1 MCDYLAVE
9 HESNPYTRFLF
20 YAVNDMVEH
29 TQSVPSVSLHATGA
43 ASDGV
48 SSLFSEVK
56 GAMNDFYSSFLPN
69 LDLVVLEACISL
81 FPDMLDNVH
90 LC

>member
-9 HESNPYTRFLF
+9 HKSNPYTRFLF
-20 YAVNDMVEH
+20 YAVNDIVEH
-29 TQSVPSVSLHATGA
+29 TDRSIRVFVFRGEGSYERL
-43 ASDGV
+43 
-48 SSLFSEVK
+48 L
-56 GAMNDFYSSFLPN
+56 SSFLPN